1 MANKRTK
8 AGRLEVFKKN
18 VETFLEVCGAVRVD
32 NRMYDWTLYTRA
44 GNLGVTIQGST
55 IFTRFDDSAAG
66 RQATLCGHTGKW
78 NFHYT
83 DETLDQ
89 LFATFTE
96 QIETL
101 LDYQPTEEHV
111 KTAARLRAE
120 YKARWAPLSSVEPVA
135 AN

>member
-1 MANKRTK
+1 MAKTNG
-8 AGRLEVFKKN
+8 GRLAVFKKN
-18 VETFLEVCGAVRVD
+18 VETFLEVCGAVRTD
-32 NRMYDWTLYTRA
+32 NGFYDWTLYTRA
-44 GNLGVTIQGST
+44 GNLGVTINGHS

-66 RQATLCGHTGKW
+66 RQATMCGHTGKW

-83 DETLDQ
+83 DETLNEC
-89 LFATFTE
+89 FTMFTE
-96 QIETL
+96 QIEIL

-120 YKARWAPLSSVEPVA
+120 YKARWAPKSANPVV